1 MIDLILEANQTE
13 TEDGYCMPDDVMRDN
28 MINLMAA
35 GTETTATAMTWTLYF
50 LHKYPEVKDSIHSG
64 GCLCGVCV
72 VCLYVSLLCQ

>member
-13 TEDGYCMPDDVMRDN
+13 TEDGYRMPDDVMRDN

-50 LHKYPEVKDSIHSG
+50 LHKYPEVRG
-64 GCLCGVCV
+64 GMAGEEWAAAGAGVTV
-72 VCLYVSLLCQ
+72 